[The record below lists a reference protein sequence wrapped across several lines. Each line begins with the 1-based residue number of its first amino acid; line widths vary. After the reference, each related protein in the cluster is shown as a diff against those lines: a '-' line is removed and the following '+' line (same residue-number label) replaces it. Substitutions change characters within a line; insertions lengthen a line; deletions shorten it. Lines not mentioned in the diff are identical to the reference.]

1 MSIMAGF
8 TDLKP
13 KDVLVFNSNGTIM
26 VVINGKVETLQ
37 LQLQP
42 TGILSARPVEKPGL
56 DQPGERRVRSRE
68 ERLAM
73 TDQGRE
79 MI

>member
-1 MSIMAGF
+1 MSIIVGF
-8 TDLKP
+8 EDLKAR
-13 KDVLVFNSNGTIM
+13 DVLVFNSNGTILIA
-26 VVINGKVETLQ
+26 VKDKVETYQ

-42 TGILSARPVEKPGL
+42 TGTLSARPIEKAGL
-56 DQPGERRVRSRE
+56 DQPGQRRVRSRE